1 MFVVVGGGIG
11 GLAAALGLARV
22 GRSVTVLEKAPEFGE
37 VGAGLQLGPNAS
49 RMLDRLGVLNEVH
62 RSAVFPNRLTMCDIH
77 DGNQIAEL
85 DLGRKFKERYDY
97 PYAVMHRTDLHRA
110 LLDACRSMP
119 AISLN
124 TGCDVL
130 DVMERGDVHVA
141 VCGDGRKFEA
151 EAVIGADG
159 IRSVIRARFTGDGEP
174 VDSRYVAYRGAVAMS
189 AMAEHAG
196 LDNVVLWTGHEIH
209 LVQYP
214 VRRGELYNQV
224 AVFRTP
230 IGANDTDLTEI
241 SAELDR
247 RYASACPHVRRALPT
262 IGRTRRW
269 RLYDREPLAGWSR
282 GRIVLLGDAAHPM
295 LQYLA
300 QGACQ
305 ALEDAVCLSERVRE
319 NGNDLERA
327 FVEYEELRAPRTAR
341 VQSNAR
347 VFGDIIHADIAGQ
360 LTRNALLKFMA
371 SDDFRYVDWL
381 YGAFD
386 YKQDPDPYRLMQTR
400 TAKENGDVQSARPL

>member
-1 MFVVVGGGIG
+1 MLVVVGGGIG
-11 GLAAALGLARV
+11 GLAAALGLAKV
-22 GRSVTVLEKAPEFGE
+22 GHSVAVLERASEFGE

-49 RMLDRLGVLNEVH
+49 RMLDALGVLDVVH
-62 RSAVFPNRLTMCDIH
+62 RSAVFPSRLTMCDIYN
-77 DGNQIAEL
+77 GNVITEL
-85 DLGRKFKERYDY
+85 DLGRKFKDRYGY
-97 PYAVMHRTDLHRA
+97 PYVVMHRTDLHHA

-119 AISLN
+119 AIFLN
-124 TGCDVL
+124 AGCDVV
-130 DVMERGDVHVA
+130 DVMERGDTHVV
-141 VCGDGRKFEA
+141 VCEDGRNFEA
-151 EAVIGADG
+151 EAVVGADG
-159 IRSVIRARFTGDGEP
+159 IRSVIRARFISDGEP
-174 VDSRYVAYRGAVAMS
+174 VDSGYVAYRGAVAMS
-189 AMAEHAG
+189 EIANHAG

-224 AVFRTP
+224 AVFRRPT
-230 IGANDTDLTEI
+230 GANDTDLKGI
-241 SAELDR
+241 SAELDS
-247 RYASACPHVRRALPT
+247 RYASACSHVRRALPT

-269 RLYDREPLAGWSR
+269 RLYDRKPVAGWSR

-319 NGNDLERA
+319 YGNDLERA
-327 FVEYEELRAPRTAR
+327 FVAYEELRAPRAAR

-347 VFGDIIHADIAGQ
+347 VFGDIIHANIAGQ
-360 LTRNALLKFMA
+360 LTRNALLKFMP

-381 YGAFD
+381 Y
-386 YKQDPDPYRLMQTR
+386 RH
-400 TAKENGDVQSARPL
+400 

>member
-1 MFVVVGGGIG
+1 MFIVVGGGIG

-49 RMLDRLGVLNEVH
+49 RMLDRLGVLDAVH
-62 RSAVFPNRLTMCDIH
+62 RSAVFPSHLTMCDICN
-77 DGNQIAEL
+77 GNVIAEL
-85 DLGRKFKERYDY
+85 DLGRKFKDRYGY
-97 PYAVMHRTDLHRA
+97 PYVVMHRTDLHHA

-124 TGCDVL
+124 TGCDVV
-130 DVMERGDVHVA
+130 DVVERGYAHIV

-151 EAVIGADG
+151 EAVVGADG
-159 IRSVIRARFTGDGEP
+159 IRSVIRARFISDEEP
-174 VDSRYVAYRGAVAMS
+174 VDSGYVAYRGAVAMS
-189 AMAEHAG
+189 EIATHAG

-224 AVFRTP
+224 AVFRSPT
-230 IGANDTDLTEI
+230 GANDTDLQGI
-241 SAELDR
+241 CAELDR
-247 RYASACPHVRRALPT
+247 RYASACSHVRRALPT

-269 RLYDREPLAGWSR
+269 RLYDRKPVAGWSR

-319 NGNDLERA
+319 YGNDLERA

-347 VFGDIIHADIAGQ
+347 VFGDIIHADTAGQ

-381 YGAFD
+381 YRQPITSTMPIPIA
-386 YKQDPDPYRLMQTR
+386 
-400 TAKENGDVQSARPL
+400 

>member
-49 RMLDRLGVLNEVH
+49 RMLDKLGVLDAVH
-62 RSAVFPNRLTMCDIH
+62 QAAVFPRRLAMCDIH
-77 DGNQIAEL
+77 DGKQIAEL
-85 DLGRKFKERYDY
+85 DLGRKFKERYGY
-97 PYAVMHRTDLHRA
+97 PYVVMHRTDLHRA
-110 LLDACRSMP
+110 LLDACRSIP
-119 AISLN
+119 TISLN
-124 TGCDVL
+124 TGCDVV
-130 DVMERGDVHVA
+130 DVMERGGDVHVA

-159 IRSVIRARFTGDGEP
+159 IRSVIRARLISDGEP
-174 VDSRYVAYRGAVAMS
+174 VDSGYVAYRGAVAMS
-189 AMAEHAG
+189 ETAEHAR
-196 LDNVVLWTGHEIH
+196 LDDVVLWTGHEIH
-209 LVQYP
+209 LVEYP

-224 AVFRTP
+224 AVFRSPT
-230 IGANDTDLTEI
+230 GANDTDLQGI

-247 RYASACPHVRRALPT
+247 RYASACSHVRRALPT

-269 RLYDREPLAGWSR
+269 RLYDRKPVAGWSR

-295 LQYLA
+295 LKYLA

-305 ALEDAVCLSERVRE
+305 ALEDAVCLSEMVRE
-319 NGNDLERA
+319 YGNDLERA

-347 VFGDIIHADIAGQ
+347 VFGDIIHADTAGQ
-360 LTRNALLKFMA
+360 LTRNAL
-371 SDDFRYVDWL
+371 
-381 YGAFD
+381 
-386 YKQDPDPYRLMQTR
+386 YKIHGQR
-400 TAKENGDVQSARPL
+400 